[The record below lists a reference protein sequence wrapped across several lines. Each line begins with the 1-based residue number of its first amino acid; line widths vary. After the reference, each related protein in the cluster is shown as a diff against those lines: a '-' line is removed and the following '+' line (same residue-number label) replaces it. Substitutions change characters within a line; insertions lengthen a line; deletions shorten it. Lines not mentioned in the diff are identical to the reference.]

1 MQNYSIKMKL
11 AIPIIVT
18 AFLVLAIMTY
28 FIGSHTWENSKVF
41 AIDKTTAMAE
51 AYGNNMK
58 ADLQK
63 SLDIS
68 RGMAQTLD
76 SLRAHGF
83 TSREIIPQVL
93 LDLLKKNPHLIGTW
107 SGWEADKWDGKDQQY
122 ANTPHH
128 DKSGRF
134 IPYANWENNQP
145 TLSPLLDY
153 DVAGNGDYYL
163 VPKSRMK
170 ETMIDPYLYKIG
182 NEMVLMTS
190 AVVPIISNG
199 VFLGVTGVDL
209 ALKEVQKEVNSI
221 KPFSTSES
229 YLISGS
235 GKYVSH
241 PDINMITKEAIFPFE
256 KEKFAKAISHGE
268 KVVLFGEVKDDQE
281 YLYVTN
287 SFKIGNTD
295 EFWTLIVRT
304 PTSTVLADAKR
315 MLTTQILISIL
326 GLCVLFGAVIFLS
339 RYISQSVSNPSK
351 DLNNSSNE
359 VTAAIQQ
366 LTVAGQNLSQS
377 SSEAAASLEETVA
390 SLEELTSMVKVNTDH
405 AKEAAR
411 LSGETREIAGR
422 GKENISKLISSME
435 SISQDSKRILEII
448 TVIDDIAF
456 QTNLLALNAA
466 VEAAR
471 AGEQGKGFS
480 VVAEAVRNLAQQS
493 ATAAKNINELIK
505 GSVDRIEQCS
515 SQSLESGDILNE
527 ILVAA
532 KKVSEINSEISNAC
546 LEQSHG
552 IAQISTAMNQ
562 LEQSVN
568 SNASS
573 SEEIA
578 STAAEIS
585 SQAEIM
591 TGVVNVLNEVVYGKD
606 EALSKMTQ
614 NEGTIV
620 S

>member
-1 MQNYSIKMKL
+1 MKL
-11 AIPIIVT
+11 AVPIIIT

-28 FIGSHTWENSKVF
+28 FIGSHTWNNSKLF
-41 AIDKTTAMAE
+41 AIDKTSAMAE

-58 ADLQK
+58 AELQK
-63 SLDIS
+63 SLDIA
-68 RGMAQTLD
+68 RGMAQVLE
-76 SLRAHGF
+76 SLRAHGGNN
-83 TSREIIPQVL
+83 REIIEKMI
-93 LDLLKKNPHLIGTW
+93 LDILQKNPHLIGSWT
-107 SGWEADKWDGKDQQY
+107 GWEADKWDGKDFQY
-122 ANTPHH
+122 VNAPYH
-128 DKSGRF
+128 DKTGRF
-134 IPYANWENNQP
+134 IPYANWENGKP
-145 TLSPLLDY
+145 TLSPLLEY
-153 DVAGNGDYYL
+153 DVAGNGDYYQ
-163 VPKSRMK
+163 VPKSRLK

-182 NEMVLMTS
+182 DEMVLMSS
-190 AVVPIISNG
+190 AVVPIIRNG
-199 VFLGVTGVDL
+199 EFLGVAGVDMG
-209 ALKEVQKEVNSI
+209 LKEVQKAVNTI

-229 YLISGS
+229 YLVSSS
-235 GKYVSH
+235 GKFVSH
-241 PDINMITKEAIFPFE
+241 PNIEMITKDAKFPFE
-256 KEKFAKAISHGE
+256 QEKFAKAISSGE
-268 KVVLFGEVKDDQE
+268 KLVLFGEIENDQE

-295 EFWTLIVRT
+295 EYWTLIVRT
-304 PTSTVLADAKR
+304 PTSTVLADAKT
-315 MLTTQILISIL
+315 MLWTQILISIV
-326 GLCVLFGAVIFLS
+326 GLCILFGAVIFLS
-339 RYISQSVSNPSK
+339 RYISNSVSNPSK
-351 DLNNSSNE
+351 ELNDSSSE

-377 SSEAAASLEETVA
+377 STEAAASLEETVA

-411 LSGETREIAGR
+411 LSGETHEIAGR
-422 GKENISKLISSME
+422 GKENISKLIASME

-505 GSVDRIEQCS
+505 GSVERIEQCS
-515 SQSLESGDILNE
+515 HQSIESGE
-527 ILVAA
+527 ILSEILIAA
-532 KKVSEINSEISNAC
+532 KKVSEINAEISSAS
-546 LEQSHG
+546 LEQSNG

-591 TGVVNVLNEVVYGKD
+591 NNVVNVLNEVVYGKD
-606 EALSKMTQ
+606 ESSSSK
-614 NEGTIV
+614 V
-620 S
+620 SETRQESA

>member
-1 MQNYSIKMKL
+1 MKL
-11 AIPIIVT
+11 AVPIIVT

-41 AIDKTTAMAE
+41 AIDKTSAMAE

-68 RGMAQTLD
+68 RGMAQIFE
-76 SLRAHGF
+76 SLRDHGGNN
-83 TSREIIPQVL
+83 REIVEKVVL
-93 LDLLKKNPHLIGTW
+93 DILKKNSHLIGSWT
-107 SGWEADKWDGKDQQY
+107 GWEADKWDGKDLQY
-122 ANTPHH
+122 VNTPYH

-134 IPYANWENNQP
+134 IPYANWENGKP
-145 TLSPLLDY
+145 TLSPLLEY
-153 DVAGNGDYYL
+153 DVAGNGDYYQ
-163 VPKSRMK
+163 VPKSRKK

-182 NEMVLMTS
+182 DEMVLMTS
-190 AVVPIISNG
+190 AVVPIIKNG
-199 VFLGVTGVDL
+199 EFLGVAGVDL
-209 ALKEVQKEVNSI
+209 ALKEIQKEVNSI
-221 KPFSTSES
+221 KPFETSES
-229 YLISGS
+229 YLVSSS

-241 PDINMITKEAIFPFE
+241 PNIDMITKEATFPFAQD
-256 KEKFAKAISHGE
+256 KFAKAISSGE
-268 KVVLFGEVKDDQE
+268 KNVLFGEDQSGE
-281 YLYVTN
+281 EFLYVTN

-295 EFWTLIVRT
+295 EYWTLIVRT
-304 PTSTVLADAKR
+304 PTSTVLADAKK
-315 MLTTQILISIL
+315 MLLTQVLISIL
-326 GLCVLFGAVIFLS
+326 GLCILFGAVIFLS
-339 RYISQSVSNPSK
+339 RYISNSVSNPSK
-351 DLNNSSNE
+351 ELNNSSTE
-359 VTAAIQQ
+359 VTSAIQQ

-377 SSEAAASLEETVA
+377 STEAAASLEETVA

-411 LSGETREIAGR
+411 LSGETHEIAGR

-505 GSVDRIEQCS
+505 GSVERIEQCS
-515 SQSLESGDILNE
+515 HQSVESGE
-527 ILVAA
+527 ILSEILIAA
-532 KKVSEINSEISNAC
+532 KKVSEINAEISNAS
-546 LEQSHG
+546 LEQSNG

-591 TGVVNVLNEVVYGKD
+591 NNVVNVLNEVVYGKD
-606 EALSKMTQ
+606 ESSSKITETRQ
-614 NEGTIV
+614 E
-620 S
+620 SA

>member
-11 AIPIIVT
+11 AVPIIIT

-28 FIGSHTWENSKVF
+28 FIGSHTWNNSKLF
-41 AIDKTTAMAE
+41 AIDKTSAMAE

-58 ADLQK
+58 AELQK
-63 SLDIS
+63 SLDIA
-68 RGMAQTLD
+68 RGMAQVLE
-76 SLRAHGF
+76 SLRAHGGNN
-83 TSREIIPQVL
+83 REIIEKMI
-93 LDLLKKNPHLIGTW
+93 LDILQKNPHLIGSWT
-107 SGWEADKWDGKDQQY
+107 GWEADKWDGKDFQY
-122 ANTPHH
+122 VNAPYH
-128 DKSGRF
+128 DKTGRF
-134 IPYANWENNQP
+134 IPYANWENGKP
-145 TLSPLLDY
+145 TLSPLLEY
-153 DVAGNGDYYL
+153 DVAGNGDYYQ
-163 VPKSRMK
+163 VPKSRLK

-182 NEMVLMTS
+182 DEMVLMSS
-190 AVVPIISNG
+190 AVVPIIRNG
-199 VFLGVTGVDL
+199 EFLGVAGVDMG
-209 ALKEVQKEVNSI
+209 LKEVQKAVNTI

-229 YLISGS
+229 YLVSSS
-235 GKYVSH
+235 GKFVSH
-241 PDINMITKEAIFPFE
+241 PNIEMITKDAKFPFE
-256 KEKFAKAISHGE
+256 QEKFAKAISSGE
-268 KVVLFGEVKDDQE
+268 KLVLFGEIENDQE

-295 EFWTLIVRT
+295 EYWTLIVRT
-304 PTSTVLADAKR
+304 PTSTVLADAKT
-315 MLTTQILISIL
+315 MLWTQILISIV
-326 GLCVLFGAVIFLS
+326 GLCILFGAVIFLS
-339 RYISQSVSNPSK
+339 RYISNSVSNPSK
-351 DLNNSSNE
+351 ELNDSSSE

-377 SSEAAASLEETVA
+377 STEAAASLEETVA

-411 LSGETREIAGR
+411 LSGETHEIAGR
-422 GKENISKLISSME
+422 GKENISKLIASME

-505 GSVDRIEQCS
+505 GSVERIEQCS
-515 SQSLESGDILNE
+515 HQSIESGE
-527 ILVAA
+527 ILSEILIAA
-532 KKVSEINSEISNAC
+532 KKVSEINAEISSAS
-546 LEQSHG
+546 LEQSNG

-591 TGVVNVLNEVVYGKD
+591 NNVVNVLNEVVYGKD
-606 EALSKMTQ
+606 ESSSSK
-614 NEGTIV
+614 V
-620 S
+620 SETRQESA